1 MNTDTDYAEKVDLL
15 KEMHNR
21 ESDCYLANQKM
32 THSAVNRETYHI
44 SNIAEWFHVFPHVDI
59 TFSSVNATFDPNNS
73 AYLEA
78 LGIIIAIPGFYLI
91 LTLLAFLIFFLCR
104 CCDSSFKR
112 KRKITPL
119 KWTLGFFAILCCGAL
134 AVGLYGNETAHK
146 GIGEIE
152 SSTRNIS
159 DVVSS
164 VKNQSIKIE
173 SLLND
178 DVNQDLKKLDG
189 LFNAIS
195 NETSKF
201 FLKNCL
207 DYLQDNVTIG
217 SNKINDISHK
227 VDNLNLQALPDIID
241 EVEFI
246 RWPATIGL
254 LCLLILL
261 CLTLIWGVI
270 KHSRCL
276 LILFSVFG
284 LLSVVICW
292 VLVSMYVGI
301 CVAGSDFCLDP
312 EPFLYQQANGVVE
325 TGVLTYY
332 IHCDEKS
339 QDPFNKAV
347 AEGMKAMQNVKE
359 TLEQVNVVVLALH
372 DNIQVIEET
381 LAHLSDHVNQ
391 TEKLLNAIIKVVNCD
406 HINAEYKS
414 ALESACTYTLE
425 GTAFML
431 VSAVGSGLLFTV
443 LIWVASHT
451 WIHIRKKP
459 PVEHVDEE
467 DPFLPPTSSMS
478 GARRNR
484 ETYGSTGFRPRSS
497 HTPPQTPYFNMSL
510 NGHGANH
517 EDHNYLH
524 GRYTPP
530 PAYDQLSGG
539 HLMGHVGSKMHY
551 KA

>member
-1 MNTDTDYAEKVDLL
+1 MKADLSLVCISTDLAKIDL
-15 KEMHNR
+15 NF
-21 ESDCYLANQKM
+21 
-32 THSAVNRETYHI
+32 VNLNMAYPNVNHETYRI

-134 AVGLYGNETAHK
+134 AVGLYGNEIAHK
-146 GIGEIE
+146 GIGGIE
-152 SSTRNIS
+152 TSTKNIS
-159 DVVSS
+159 DAVSS

-195 NETSKF
+195 NETAKF
-201 FLKNCL
+201 FLKSCL
-207 DYLQDNVTIG
+207 DYLHDNVTIG

-227 VDNLNLQALPDIID
+227 VDNLNLHALPDIID

-254 LCLLILL
+254 LLPSDFVVSHPYLGSYQTFPMLTDFVFSIWFAICSYMLGIGFHVCWNL
-261 CLTLIWGVI
+261 C
-270 KHSRCL
+270 S
-276 LILFSVFG
+276 
-284 LLSVVICW
+284 
-292 VLVSMYVGI
+292 
-301 CVAGSDFCLDP
+301 GSDFCLDP

-325 TGVLTYY
+325 AGVLTYY

-347 AEGMKAMQNVKE
+347 AEGMKAMNNVKE
-359 TLEQVNVVVLALH
+359 TLNEVNLVVLALH
-372 DNIQVIEET
+372 DNVQVIEET

-391 TEKLLNAIIKVVNCD
+391 TEKLLNTILGFVKCNR
-406 HINAEYKS
+406 INAEYKS
-414 ALESACTYTLE
+414 AMQSACTFTLE
-425 GTAFML
+425 GTAFLL

-459 PVEHVDEE
+459 PPENIDEE
-467 DPFLPPTSSMS
+467 DPFLPPSSAVS
-478 GARRNR
+478 SARRNR
-484 ETYGSTGFRPRSS
+484 ET
-497 HTPPQTPYFNMSL
+497 

-517 EDHNYLH
+517 DDHNYLH

>member
-1 MNTDTDYAEKVDLL
+1 MVNSINDVCNSLTIFAEYKTSSRQNLISPSSSGYSYSTLIATSRSHNDDARFNT
-15 KEMHNR
+15 
-21 ESDCYLANQKM
+21 
-32 THSAVNRETYHI
+32 
-44 SNIAEWFHVFPHVDI
+44 
-59 TFSSVNATFDPNNS
+59 TFDPNNS

-78 LGIIIAIPGFYLI
+78 LGIIIAVPGFYLI

-134 AVGLYGNETAHK
+134 AVGLYGNEISHK
-146 GIGEIE
+146 GIGKIE
-152 SSTRNIS
+152 TSTRKIS
-159 DVVSS
+159 EVVHS
-164 VKNQSIKIE
+164 VKNQSVKIE

-189 LFNAIS
+189 LFKVVS
-195 NETSKF
+195 NDTLRIF
-201 FLKNCL
+201 FKNSL
-207 DYLQDNVTIG
+207 DYMHYNVTVG
-217 SNKINDISHK
+217 SNKINDINRK
-227 VDNLNLQALPDIID
+227 VDTLNLQALPDIID
-241 EVEFI
+241 QVEFI
-246 RWPATIGL
+246 RWPSTIGL
-254 LCLLILL
+254 LGLLILL

-284 LLSVVICW
+284 LLSVVVCW

-312 EPFLYQQANGVVE
+312 EPFLYQQTNGVVE
-325 TGVLTYY
+325 SGVLTYY

-347 AEGMKAMQNVKE
+347 DESRKALRNVRE
-359 TLEQVNVVVLALH
+359 TIDQVNGVVMVLH
-372 DNIQVIEET
+372 ENIQVIEET
-381 LAHLSDHVNQ
+381 MSHLTEHINQ
-391 TEKLLNAIIKVVNCD
+391 TEKKLNDILKIVKCNYVNG
-406 HINAEYKS
+406 EYKN
-414 ALESACTYTLE
+414 ALEAACTETLE

-459 PVEHVDEE
+459 PVEHIDEE
-467 DPFLPPTSSMS
+467 DPFLPPSAPLPTNP
-478 GARRNR
+478 RRSNR
-484 ETYGSTGFRPRSS
+484 ETYGSTAGYRPRST

-510 NGHGANH
+510 NGHGGNH

-530 PAYDQLSGG
+530 PAPDADLTCAT
-539 HLMGHVGSKMHY
+539 KF
-551 KA
+551 

>member
-1 MNTDTDYAEKVDLL
+1 MAPNVDPGI
-15 KEMHNR
+15 
-21 ESDCYLANQKM
+21 LAPD
-32 THSAVNRETYHI
+32 VVRDTYHI
-44 SNIAEWFHVFPHVDI
+44 SHIAEWFHAFPHVDI
-59 TFSSVNATFDPNNS
+59 TFSSVNTTFDPSNS

-78 LGIIIAIPGFYLI
+78 LGIIIAVPGFYLI

-119 KWTLGFFAILCCGAL
+119 KWTLGFFAILCCGAI
-134 AVGLYGNETAHK
+134 AVGLYGNEIAHR
-146 GIGEIE
+146 GIDKIE
-152 SSTRNIS
+152 SSAVNIS
-159 DVVSS
+159 EVLTN
-164 VKNQSIKIE
+164 VKGQSIKIE

-178 DVNQDLKKLDG
+178 DVDQDLQKLEG
-189 LFNAIS
+189 LFNVVQNIS
-195 NETSKF
+195 LRDF
-201 FLKNCL
+201 FDNGLERMKE
-207 DYLQDNVTIG
+207 NVTIG
-217 SNKINDISHK
+217 LNKVNDINHK
-227 VDNLNLQALPDIID
+227 VDSMNFQNIPGIID

-246 RWPATIGL
+246 RWLATIGL
-254 LCLLILL
+254 LCLLIIL

-292 VLVSMYVGI
+292 VLVSLYVGI

-312 EPFLYQQANGVVE
+312 EPFLYQQTSGVVE
-325 TGVLTYY
+325 SGVLTYY
-332 IHCDEKS
+332 IHCDDKV
-339 QDPFNKAV
+339 QDPFNKAIS
-347 AEGMKAMQNVKE
+347 EGSKALKNVNDTLKE
-359 TLEQVNVVVLALH
+359 IKEVTDEIIFP
-372 DNIQVIEET
+372 DKGTVIKET
-381 LAHLSDHVNQ
+381 LAHL
-391 TEKLLNAIIKVVNCD
+391 AD
-406 HINAEYKS
+406 HIDQTGRLLEAVVSYVKCYRINQEYKT
-414 ALESACTYTLE
+414 AMEAACTGTLE

-459 PVEHVDEE
+459 AVENIDEE
-467 DPFLPPTSSMS
+467 DPFLPRSSTMMQS
-478 GARRNR
+478 RRNR

-497 HTPPQTPYFNMSL
+497 HTPPQTPYFNTSL
-510 NGHGANH
+510 NGHSGNH

-530 PAYDQLSGG
+530 PAIR
-539 HLMGHVGSKMHY
+539 
-551 KA
+551 